1 MSIAASA
8 RAGDVAVA
16 GGEKVAFLGDSITQN
31 GAASGSGYVRQVAS
45 GLKANGINIEVIAA
59 GIGGHKSP
67 QMLERLGRDVIS
79 KQPTWVTISC
89 GVNDVMHGD
98 KGVDLATYRKHMTD
112 IVDQCQAAGIKV
124 MLLTATPIGEDLD
137 GPMNK
142 TLAAYNDFVRELAA
156 EKKCLLADLN
166 AAIAAELTRLR
177 AGPHPKG
184 HMLTTDG
191 VHMNPLG
198 NRVMAVGV
206 LKAFGLDEAQMQ
218 KAQDVWLDEPKAVE
232 LKPTITLRQYEK
244 LFAAAADQG
253 AQLNATLNE
262 TVSTAID
269 SLPNGAATTQ
279 PTTQTMK

>member
-1 MSIAASA
+1 AASA